1 MITVTNTTHP
11 ISETLAFKADL
22 HLIPIEEAMRGINV
36 VATVLLN
43 RSDDNKALVNA
54 IWSIVEDIQDNLR
67 DLRKLIED
75 RSESA

>member
-1 MITVTNTTHP
+1 MGSSRWGHEIV
-11 ISETLAFKADL
+11 
-22 HLIPIEEAMRGINV
+22 EAMRGINV